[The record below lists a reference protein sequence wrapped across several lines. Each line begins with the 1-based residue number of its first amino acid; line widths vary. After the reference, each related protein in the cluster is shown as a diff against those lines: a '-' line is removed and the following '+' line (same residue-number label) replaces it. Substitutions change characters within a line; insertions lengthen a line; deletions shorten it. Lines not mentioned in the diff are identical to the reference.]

1 MEGSVTMDSMSS
13 IPVLRELD
21 FSQKVSLQRL
31 YQKERKG
38 RALSIQEQDF
48 LDRYREELIRELHKT
63 RSVWPTII
71 LMSISVLLYLVYST

>member
-1 MEGSVTMDSMSS
+1 MDSISS

-38 RALSIQEQDF
+38 GTLSIQEQDF
-48 LDRYREELIRELHKT
+48 LDQYREELIRELYKT

>member
-1 MEGSVTMDSMSS
+1 MDSISS

-21 FSQKVSLQRL
+21 FSQKLSLQRL
-31 YQKERKG
+31 YQKEQKG
-38 RALSIQEQDF
+38 RALSMQEQDF
-48 LDRYREELIRELHKT
+48 LDQYREELIRELYKT

>member
-1 MEGSVTMDSMSS
+1 MDSMSS

-38 RALSIQEQDF
+38 GALSIEEQEF
-48 LDRYREELIRELHKT
+48 LDRYREALIRELYKT